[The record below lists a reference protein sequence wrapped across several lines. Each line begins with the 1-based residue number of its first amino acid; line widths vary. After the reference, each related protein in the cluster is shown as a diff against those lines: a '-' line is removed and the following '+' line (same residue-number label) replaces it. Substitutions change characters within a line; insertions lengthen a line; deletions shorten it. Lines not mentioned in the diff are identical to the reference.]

1 MKKFLEKVISSANR
15 AGKALFGSSISR
27 KIASATLAFIV
38 ALSPVVPSLAV
49 MADEVHEPQEVIE
62 ETTVVQTEVEATE
75 AEIPSE
81 TTLPDYS
88 ECTTETVITED
99 DDIVVVDPTETIDTT
114 APPTEQETEPVVS
127 ETTVETTQAVEQ
139 KKSDVVSANESNFA
153 DLIAELPSANR
164 LIVYYNGSLDTEATG
179 VYYDGV
185 YYLSYSSEDAMF
197 NDLCAFDAKGIPFA
211 ID

>member
-27 KIASATLAFIV
+27 KIASATLAFTV

-114 APPTEQETEPVVS
+114 APPTEQETEPSIS
-127 ETTVETTQAVEQ
+127 ETTPAVE
-139 KKSDVVSANESNFA
+139 KKSNIISANENNFA
-153 DLIAELPSANR
+153 DLIADLSSSNR
-164 LIVYYNGSLDTEATG
+164 LIVYYNGS
-179 VYYDGV
+179 
-185 YYLSYSSEDAMF
+185 
-197 NDLCAFDAKGIPFA
+197 
-211 ID
+211 